1 MARPP
6 VWRMSK
12 KDIIKLAKWRCEHG
26 ETGLSH
32 YRCWQRHNPD
42 TERCGYLDI
51 EASNL
56 HANWGIVLTYVIKV
70 KGEDTFYQKTV
81 TRNELRH
88 CLDKKVM
95 EQCLKDLAKFDRIYT
110 FYGTGFDVKFLRTRA
125 IALGLEFPEYG
136 YLFHNDVYYMARN
149 RLCLNSNRLDN
160 VCMALF
166 GETTKTRLTPKYWT
180 RALMGDKESLEYIA
194 EHCRQDTIE
203 LERVHNAL
211 VGYSKQNDTSV

>member
-1 MARPP
+1 MPKVP
-6 VWRMSK
+6 IQKLK
-12 KDIIKLAKWRCEHG
+12 KVELIKMNGWRCSHG
-26 ETGLSH
+26 ATGLEH
-32 YRCWQRHNPD
+32 YRCWLREHPD
-42 TERCGYLDI
+42 RERCGYLDI

-70 KGEDTFYQKTV
+70 KGEKKFYQKTV
-81 TRNELRH
+81 TANELRT
-88 CLDKKVM
+88 CLDEKVM
-95 EQCLKDLAKFDRIYT
+95 KQCLKDLGEFDRIYT
-110 FYGTGFDVKFLRTRA
+110 FYGTGFDIKFLRTRA
-125 IALGLEFPEYG
+125 ITLGLEFPEYG
-136 YLFHNDVYYMARN
+136 ALFHNDVYYMARN

-180 RALMGDKESLEYIA
+180 KAMMGDKDSLEYIA

-211 VGYSKQNDTSV
+211 MNFSKQNDTSA